1 MLNNP
6 NNIIR
11 RHLRI
16 KKPALEMLLQQIEQC
31 PETTGL
37 KRLLAVKKSLLEFEQ
52 RVEQVVRVV
61 QQLLSDNEVKVKV
74 KTVSISKRILTI
86 RLCYHKTGYFVC
98 LSKYFVMTLD
108 TMTRIY

>member
-1 MLNNP
+1 
-6 NNIIR
+6 
-11 RHLRI
+11 
-16 KKPALEMLLQQIEQC
+16 MLLQQIEQC

-86 RLCYHKTGYFVC
+86 TCYHKTGYFVF
-98 LSKYFVMTLD
+98 LSKYFVLTLN